1 MLPSKFKTF
10 ESGEYKKVSRNP
22 PVFLYHYDENAIVTA
37 SSIRSKLSVMEI
49 FPDLCEK
56 IPYVPVDQ
64 ILAPLPP
71 DSDMVPLS
79 MEFNL
84 VSVDTFKKFPGIPPN
99 FDMEMLKSFY
109 LTVMDAVDRVTPPQ
123 GVDGV
128 TVNRSLV
135 YQLRQMDMF
144 RPSNFVVDYQGTK
157 TDESRQVTN
166 VSAKPDIVLYR
177 RDFIHEDQVT
187 AAIVAC
193 PDLVDDEEDAGTII
207 GGVGELKGKR
217 KKWDIYQLLANM
229 VKVSGDLAIKSIC
242 EQENLFKYIKMYGLL
257 IEYKTYKAE
266 VLELNMDFMRRKSF
280 VMRSQQELA
289 ADECFQRLAKLL

>member
-1 MLPSKFKTF
+1 MLPNKFKTCK
-10 ESGEYKKVSRNP
+10 SGEYKKVSRNP
-22 PVFLYHYDENAIVTA
+22 PVFLYHYDDEAIVTA
-37 SSIRSKLSVMEI
+37 SSMQSKLSVMEI

-56 IPYVPVDQ
+56 IPVDE
-64 ILAPLPP
+64 ILAPLPS

-109 LTVMDAVDRVTPPQ
+109 LTVMDDIDRVTPPQ
-123 GVDGV
+123 GVDEV
-128 TVNRSLV
+128 TINRSLV
-135 YQLRQMDMF
+135 HQLRQMDIF
-144 RPSNFVVDYQGTK
+144 RPSSFVVDYQGTK

-166 VSAKPDIVLYR
+166 VSANPDIVLYR
-177 RDFIHEDQVT
+177 RDFVHEDQIT
-187 AAIVAC
+187 AAIVAF
-193 PDLVDDEEDAGTII
+193 PHLVDEEENAGTIV
-207 GGVGELKGKR
+207 GGVGELKS
-217 KKWDIYQLLANM
+217 KWDIYQLFTNM

-280 VMRSQQELA
+280 VMRSQRELA
-289 ADECFQRLAKLL
+289 ACECFQRLARLL